1 MANNRKQPQGKSK
14 SPKPT
19 VRGGAYETTD
29 SRQRKAARRKRKR
42 TARIFLLLLLLV
54 IVGIIAFLYMTI
66 RTFHDYKVIASSE
79 QEDTVSTKYVELDGK
94 FLKYSPDQV
103 ALVTKDLE
111 TVWSETHSMQNP
123 VADVNGKRV
132 VIADKDGT
140 RLEMYNQDGLT
151 GSCSTSYTIVK
162 ARVSSNGMVAA
173 ILDSGEDT
181 WINYYGTDGSLIAE
195 NQTRIDDPGYPMDV
209 AISNDGIIMMVT
221 YQFVKG
227 GETTSYVVFYNFGDA
242 GKNEDNRI
250 VSGYEYDGIII
261 PQIEYLGGTRS
272 TAIRDNGFVLYEG
285 KQVPKEAKVI
295 VADKEIIS
303 TFYDNSIIGLVFR
316 DDEGSKDY
324 TMEVYNTDGSLRFSK
339 SFNSPYTNIRVSGGK
354 ILMYNNSQVCVI
366 SSNGREEFRG
376 TVDGTVNDF
385 FKIGWN
391 RYLLVHDSGIEVI
404 KLT

>member
-1 MANNRKQPQGKSK
+1 
-14 SPKPT
+14 
-19 VRGGAYETTD
+19 
-29 SRQRKAARRKRKR
+29 
-42 TARIFLLLLLLV
+42 
-54 IVGIIAFLYMTI
+54 
-66 RTFHDYKVIASSE
+66 
-79 QEDTVSTKYVELDGK
+79 
-94 FLKYSPDQV
+94 
-103 ALVTKDLE
+103 
-111 TVWSETHSMQNP
+111 
-123 VADVNGKRV
+123 
-132 VIADKDGT
+132 
-140 RLEMYNQDGLT
+140 
-151 GSCSTSYTIVK
+151 
-162 ARVSSNGMVAA
+162 
-173 ILDSGEDT
+173 
-181 WINYYGTDGSLIAE
+181 
-195 NQTRIDDPGYPMDV
+195 MDV

-295 VADKEIIS
+295 VAEKEIIS